1 MLLSTSFLAIK
12 PPLLRCFQ
20 KTLSRQTSRREKM
33 PRKIQKSLQDYLSK
47 LKKPTPH
54 IQLSANNALSASI
67 NRMLLGCKYPKTLI
81 DVDRDQ
87 TNSRG
92 SDHGHAATL
101 SDIDRFLFE
110 NFRSLYQK
118 NDDDDDDDDDTKK
131 REEEEEEEEEEKPG
145 GVLFESPRIMDP
157 TSNICSCHRFFTT
170 PCSSSSLM
178 EDARASLAVSSEGIA
193 SSYATS
199 STSTVDCS
207 SSSSN
212 DIKEVLA
219 PHDCIAVL
227 TNSPNP
233 YVDFRL
239 SMQEMIEARLH
250 SHEKVDWDFMED
262 LLFCYLNLNDK
273 DSHKYILQ
281 AFVDLICVLRQKTDK
296 VSMNARGEGEWR
308 RE

>member
-1 MLLSTSFLAIK
+1 
-12 PPLLRCFQ
+12 
-20 KTLSRQTSRREKM
+20 M

-54 IQLSANNALSASI
+54 IHLSANNALSASI
-67 NRMLLGCKYPKTLI
+67 NRMLLG
-81 DVDRDQ
+81 
-87 TNSRG
+87 
-92 SDHGHAATL
+92 
-101 SDIDRFLFE
+101 
-110 NFRSLYQK
+110 SLYQK
-118 NDDDDDDDDDTKK
+118 NDDDDDINTKK
-131 REEEEEEEEEEKPG
+131 REEEEEEEEEKPG

-207 SSSSN
+207 SSSSS

-273 DSHKYILQ
+273 DSHKHILQ
-281 AFVDLICVLRQKTDK
+281 AFVDLICVLRQKPTK
-296 VSMNARGEGEWR
+296 FR
-308 RE
+308 

>member
-1 MLLSTSFLAIK
+1 
-12 PPLLRCFQ
+12 
-20 KTLSRQTSRREKM
+20 M
-33 PRKIQKSLQDYLSK
+33 PRKLQKSLHDYLSK

-67 NRMLLGCKYPKTLI
+67 NRMLLGCKYPKTFI

-92 SDHGHAATL
+92 SDHGRAATL

-110 NFRSLYQK
+110 NFRSLYQE
-118 NDDDDDDDDDTKK
+118 NDDDDIKK
-131 REEEEEEEEEEKPG
+131 REEEEEEEKPG

-157 TSNICSCHRFFTT
+157 PSNICRCHRFTTT
-170 PCSSSSLM
+170 PCSSSSFM
-178 EDARASLAVSSEGIA
+178 EDATASLAASSEGIA
-193 SSYATS
+193 SSHTTS
-199 STSTVDCS
+199 RPSTVDCS

-212 DIKEVLA
+212 DIKEILA

-273 DSHKYILQ
+273 DSHKHILQ
-281 AFVDLICVLRQKTDK
+281 AFVDLICVLRQKKPTK
-296 VSMNARGEGEWR
+296 FR
-308 RE
+308 